1 VALIIVIVRMG
12 LINQLKN
19 KIEYQINAATYD
31 PKAEQYAK
39 DAAVRKAIE
48 EKQAKDDAEAKK
60 DADVSAAE
68 AKKKADAD
76 AAAAKAAAEAETFSA
91 GRMTKRALSYTAW
104 ILFAFAIFAGAI
116 WGMSLA
122 VNLNVYKDLP
132 YKILYAI
139 YGFIFFILVIPYSM
153 LYRWMWMGKKPRYY
167 SLLPLI
173 PRHLEHPI
181 TIALFSWLSYK
192 PDEFMQ
198 Q

>member
-1 VALIIVIVRMG
+1 MG

-19 KIEYQINAATYD
+19 KIEYQINQATYD
-31 PKAEQYAK
+31 PEAEKYAK
-39 DAAVRKAIE
+39 DAAVRKALE
-48 EKQAKDDAEAKK
+48 EKKAKDDAEAKK
-60 DADVSAAE
+60 DADAAAVE
-68 AKKKADAD
+68 AKKKEEADAV
-76 AAAAKAAAEAETFSA
+76 AAKAAAEAETFSA
-91 GRMTKRALSYTAW
+91 GRMTKRALSYTAQ
-104 ILFAFAIFAGAI
+104 ILFGFAIFAGAV

-132 YKILYAI
+132 YKILYAV

-153 LYRWMWMGKKPRYY
+153 LYRWWWLGKKPRFY

-173 PRHLEHPI
+173 PRRLEHPI

-198 Q
+198 QL

>member
-1 VALIIVIVRMG
+1 MG

-48 EKQAKDDAEAKK
+48 DKKANDEAVAKK
-60 DADVSAAE
+60 DADAAAAE
-68 AKKKADAD
+68 AKKKAEADAD
-76 AAAAKAAAEAETFSA
+76 AAKAAAEAETFSA
-91 GRMTKRALSYTAW
+91 GRMTKRALKYVAQ
-104 ILFAFAIFAGAI
+104 ILFGFAIFAGAI

-139 YGFIFFILVIPYSM
+139 YGFVFFFLVIPYSM
-153 LYRWMWMGKKPRYY
+153 FYRWMWLGKKPRYY
-167 SLLPLI
+167 SLLPLV
-173 PRHLEHPI
+173 PRHLEHPV
-181 TIALFSWLSYK
+181 TIALFSWISYK
-192 PDEFMQ
+192 PDEHINQLM
-198 Q
+198 

>member
-1 VALIIVIVRMG
+1 MG

-48 EKQAKDDAEAKK
+48 EKQANDDAVAKKEADAAVAEAKQ
-60 DADVSAAE
+60 
-68 AKKKADAD
+68 KATAD
-76 AAAAKAAAEAETFSA
+76 AAAAKAAADAETFSA
-91 GRMTKRALSYTAW
+91 GRMTKRALSYVAQ
-104 ILFAFAIFAGAI
+104 ILFGFAIFAGAI

-122 VNLNVYKDLP
+122 VNLNVNKDFP

-139 YGFIFFILVIPYSM
+139 YGFIFFFLVIPYSM
-153 LYRWMWMGKKPRYY
+153 FYRWMWLGKKPRYY
-167 SLLPLI
+167 SLLPLV

-181 TIALFSWLSYK
+181 TVALFSWISYK

-198 Q
+198 